1 MHRKSDQNK
10 QRMQRILDRRKTS
23 RPAEPSKKCDVFR
36 TCPPRSYAHVNG
48 CLHCHRRPRRVPAR
62 ALWPT
67 CEPGLLPVVAGAPL
81 RKVSLPTGVVNVA
94 CVRHPLAMAGTGDLE
109 SGTRGPADWSA
120 VNEWSGT
127 TAPSEGAELGPWS
140 GTERPKRLAL
150 LDAAPWEDLMD
161 LAMNLQSW
169 SGYSDRLA
177 VFHFPSV
184 LFLFGGWLNQRASCS
199 P

>member
-1 MHRKSDQNK
+1 
-10 QRMQRILDRRKTS
+10 
-23 RPAEPSKKCDVFR
+23 
-36 TCPPRSYAHVNG
+36 
-48 CLHCHRRPRRVPAR
+48 
-62 ALWPT
+62 
-67 CEPGLLPVVAGAPL
+67 
-81 RKVSLPTGVVNVA
+81 
-94 CVRHPLAMAGTGDLE
+94 MAGTGDPG

-150 LDAAPWEDLMD
+150 LEAAPWEDLMD

-184 LFLFGGWLNQRASCS
+184 CSCLEAS
-199 P
+199 